1 MGIHFGSIMS
11 FHFGG
16 NTGVPSHFGVAWES
30 ILGAS

>member
-16 NTGVPSHFGVAWES
+16 NTGVPSGVAWES